1 MILILYNQAMKVFLL
16 LGLAVV
22 SLRAQISAEA
32 RFTQALIMGDLKTAE
47 SLLSGGLNPDSRDR
61 FGQTPLIIAATF
73 GDNKIASLLL
83 SYHAD
88 PNAAL
93 KRQPDVGQLAATPLQ
108 CAARTGNLQM
118 AGMLINAGAEV
129 NATGEAGR
137 TPLSFAVSSNHLDMI
152 RFLIEK
158 GAEVIVR
165 DAEGASPLD
174 DAAWR
179 GSLDV
184 VAMLLA
190 HGARLNESDTQT
202 GATPINE
209 AAYRGHTAVI
219 RYLLQFHP
227 NLAIPDKKGYGPLEN
242 AIRMG
247 KEDSA
252 LLLLEPGAKV
262 PDEAVE
268 TAIKR
273 DESRLI
279 RELLRRKEDGE
290 LDSGF
295 TPLDLAAS
303 SGSVNVTR
311 VLLEGGADANAAS
324 RNGATPLED
333 ASLKGF
339 ESIVMLL
346 LDRGAQVN
354 QVNSDSGTTALYA
367 AAAFG
372 RDKVVK
378 VLLERGAN
386 PSLCGRNG
394 KTALQAAVENG
405 YSGAAGLLRERGG
418 HDGCRP

>member
-1 MILILYNQAMKVFLL
+1 MKVLLL

-22 SLRAQISAEA
+22 SLWAQISVEA
-32 RFTQALIMGDLKTAE
+32 RFTQALVTGDLKTAE
-47 SLLSGGLNPDSRDR
+47 SLLSAGLNPDFRDR
-61 FGQTPLIIAATF
+61 FGRTLLINAVTF

-83 SYHAD
+83 SHHAD
-88 PNAAL
+88 PNAPRKPNA
-93 KRQPDVGQLAATPLQ
+93 GQFAATPLQ
-108 CAARTGNLQM
+108 CAARTGNLEM
-118 AGMLINAGAEV
+118 AALLINAGAEV
-129 NATGEAGR
+129 DATGEAGH
-137 TPLSFAVSSNHLDMI
+137 TPPLSFAVLFNQLDMI

-158 GAEVIVR
+158 GAEVNVR
-165 DAEGASPLD
+165 DGEGASPLD
-174 DAAWR
+174 YAAWQ

-190 HGARLNESDTQT
+190 HGARLNESATQT

-219 RYLLQFHP
+219 QYLLQFHP
-227 NLAIPDKKGYGPLEN
+227 NLEIPDKKGYGPLEN

-252 LLLLEPGAKV
+252 LLLLEPEAKFS
-262 PDEAVE
+262 DDAVE
-268 TAIKR
+268 IAIKR

-279 RELLRRKEDGE
+279 RELLRRKKDGGATLE
-290 LDSGF
+290 SGF

-303 SGSVNVTR
+303 SGSVNATR
-311 VLLEGGADANAAS
+311 VLLESGADANAAG
-324 RNGATPLED
+324 RNGSTPLED

-339 ESIVMLL
+339 ESIVTLL
-346 LDRGAQVN
+346 LDHGAQVN

-372 RDKVVK
+372 RDEIVK
-378 VLLERGAN
+378 LLLKRGAD

-394 KTALQAAVENG
+394 KTALQATVENG
-405 YSGAAGLLRERGG
+405 FSGAAGLLRERGG
-418 HDGCRP
+418 HGGCRQ